1 MPGAPA
7 VRSLPLLPTNG
18 QDRLDSTFR
27 DATSQEL
34 VFAVVSHA
42 GGGATWVAHALA
54 EELRKEHGYEADVV
68 KMSEL
73 ITKAAATIKPE
84 DWAFLP
90 GTTRGLERT
99 QRLQDAGNM
108 LRQSHGST
116 FTAALAIK
124 EIVERRAR
132 GESPSGGRR
141 AYILDSLKNPV
152 EIEALRK
159 VYGSAFYVISV
170 IAGPEMREGRLRVKY
185 KGATPEQI
193 RELMAR
199 DEAEKES
206 SGQQVRKA
214 LQAGDFFVNNERNE
228 AGPAALEPASLANT
242 LKRFLQIVFG
252 TDVVRPTLDER
263 GMHAAWS
270 ASLRSSC
277 LSRQVGAAI
286 LGPDGQ
292 MIALGTNDV
301 PKYGGGLYEP
311 GDAED
316 HRCFRSP
323 RPGEGEELG
332 FCRNDKAKNDILA
345 KAVAQLR
352 SSNVLRDDIS
362 NDAVIAALR
371 KTPIDDLIEFS
382 RAVHAEMDA
391 IVTIARTSGS
401 SSRDSTLFCR
411 TYPCH
416 SCARHIVA
424 AGIRDV
430 VYIEPYTK
438 SRAASLHDDAI
449 VEATAAPGAD
459 AKRVVFRLFTGVAPR
474 RYAALFEKRGEI
486 KRDGRVHLRVEA
498 PAEHTDPV
506 FTKSYLQFEATVVE
520 QVKEV
525 FDG

>member
-1 MPGAPA
+1 M
-7 VRSLPLLPTNG
+7 
-18 QDRLDSTFR
+18 QDRLSTTFR

-42 GGGATWVAHALA
+42 GGGATWVAHALV
-54 EELRKEHGYEADVV
+54 EELRIEHKYDADVI

-73 ITKAAATIKPE
+73 ITRATRAIE
-84 DWAFLP
+84 RERGERLGDA
-90 GTTRGLERT
+90 RGLERT
-99 QRLQDAGNM
+99 QQLQDAGNM
-108 LRQSHGST
+108 LREKHGSA

-124 EIVERRAR
+124 EIKQRRERSA
-132 GESPSGGRR
+132 SPGGRR
-141 AYILDSLKNPV
+141 AYVLDSLKNPV

-159 VYGSAFYVISV
+159 VYGSACYVISV
-170 IAGPEMREGRLRVKY
+170 IAGREVREDRLKFKY
-185 KGATPEQI
+185 KGAKLEHI
-193 RELMAR
+193 RELMIR
-199 DEAEKES
+199 DEAEKEKF
-206 SGQQVRKA
+206 GQQVRKA
-214 LQAGDFFVNNERNE
+214 LQAGDFFVNNDST
-228 AGPAALEPASLANT
+228 AAPAPLEPELANT

-286 LGPDGQ
+286 IGQDGQ

-316 HRCFRSP
+316 HRCFLTP
-323 RPGEGEELG
+323 RPSEGEKHG
-332 FCRNDKAKNDILA
+332 FCRNDKAKDDILRQ
-345 KAVAQLR
+345 AVSRLR
-352 SSNVLRDDIS
+352 ASNVLRGDVTDE
-362 NDAVIAALR
+362 AVVAALR
-371 KTPIDDLIEFS
+371 RTPIDDLIEFS

-391 IVTIARTSGS
+391 IVSIARTSGS
-401 SSRDSTLFCR
+401 SSRGSTLFCR

-438 SRAASLHDDAI
+438 SRAATLHDDAI
-449 VEATAAPGAD
+449 VEATSAPGTEAR
-459 AKRVVFRLFTGVAPR
+459 RVVFRLFTGVAPR

-486 KRDGRVHLRVEA
+486 KRDGRVHLRVEE
-498 PAEHTDPV
+498 AEHADPI
-506 FTKSYLQFEATVVE
+506 FTKSYLQFEATFVGLVE
-520 QVKEV
+520 EV
-525 FDG
+525 FGG